1 MLNEF
6 KIGNKIIGKNC
17 EPFIIAEAG
26 INHNGDIGLAKKM
39 VLCAKEAGADA
50 VKFQTFET
58 EEFIRDKSEMYTYQ
72 SQGKTITESQYNMF
86 KRTEFSEKDWRK
98 IKEFCDDN
106 DIVFLSTPAS
116 EKGAEFLFSLGI
128 DAIKISSDDFI
139 NIPLVRKYEA
149 YKVPVIAS
157 CGMANEDEIRL
168 VLNTLQL
175 DNGHPVCLMLCTS
188 EYPTPLSDV
197 NVRKLVTMGEKFPK
211 AVLGLSDHSQGNVS
225 AIAAVALGARVFE
238 KHFTLSHKLP
248 GPDHWFSSELD
259 ELKEWIKGIRDA
271 YVSLGNSKLVPTEN
285 EKIQRALM
293 RRSIT
298 TACEI
303 KKGNIFD
310 DSNLVLLRPGTGIG
324 AEQWDKVIGRK
335 AKYDIKQNSQLNWE
349 DIDE

>member
-1 MLNEF
+1 
-6 KIGNKIIGKNC
+6 
-17 EPFIIAEAG
+17 
-26 INHNGDIGLAKKM
+26 
-39 VLCAKEAGADA
+39 
-50 VKFQTFET
+50 
-58 EEFIRDKSEMYTYQ
+58 
-72 SQGKTITESQYNMF
+72 
-86 KRTEFSEKDWRK
+86 
-98 IKEFCDDN
+98 
-106 DIVFLSTPAS
+106 
-116 EKGAEFLFSLGI
+116 
-128 DAIKISSDDFI
+128 
-139 NIPLVRKYEA
+139 
-149 YKVPVIAS
+149 
-157 CGMANEDEIRL
+157 
-168 VLNTLQL
+168 
-175 DNGHPVCLMLCTS
+175 MLCTS

-324 AEQWDKVIGRK
+324 AEQWDKVIGKK